1 MAGRGREQGRGGPDV
16 TPIAVLGAGSWGT
29 TLAVHLAGLGHE
41 VRLWDIDRRH
51 LGLLESAR
59 ENRKFLPGIGLPG
72 GIKVRPELE
81 AALEGAE
88 CTLFVVPS
96 HGMRACAEQVAATGR
111 QSLWVCAAKGL
122 ELGTL
127 ERMTVVLSETLGDR
141 GGEPVLLVGPSHAEE
156 VSRGIP
162 TSIVAAAGDEA
173 RARRVQGLCSSP
185 RLRVY
190 TNRDVAG
197 CEYGAALKNVIALAA
212 GICDGLGYGDNT
224 KGALLTRG
232 LAEITRL
239 GVALGGQR
247 ETFYGLTGMGD
258 LITTAISRHSRN
270 RSVGERLG
278 RGETIE
284 QVLGDMVMVAEG
296 VNTAR
301 AAQEL
306 ARRHGTEAP
315 IVEQVNAI
323 LIEHKDPRAAL
334 EALMGRELKSEEW
347 KGDPGRVVAQD

>member
-1 MAGRGREQGRGGPDV
+1 M
-16 TPIAVLGAGSWGT
+16 LGAGSWGT
-29 TLAVHLAGLGHE
+29 TLAVHLAGLGHS
-41 VRLWDIDRRH
+41 VTIWDIDAAH
-51 LGLLESAR
+51 LGDLDAHR
-59 ENRKFLPGIGLPG
+59 ENRKFLSGIALPG
-72 GIKVRPELE
+72 SIKVQAKLE
-81 AALEGAE
+81 VALDGVEF
-88 CTLFVVPS
+88 TLFVVPS
-96 HGMRACAEQVAATGR
+96 HGMRSVAERVAAARAKGV
-111 QSLWVCAAKGL
+111 WICAAKGL
-122 ELGTL
+122 ELGTRK
-127 ERMTVVLSETLGDR
+127 RMTEVLVETLGDPD
-141 GGEPVLLVGPSHAEE
+141 PVLLVGPSHAEE

-162 TSIVAAAGDEA
+162 TSIVAASRSEERA
-173 RARRVQGLCSSP
+173 RAVQGLCSSG

-239 GVALGGQR
+239 GVALGGTR

-284 QVLGDMVMVAEG
+284 QVLGAMVMVAEG
-296 VNTAR
+296 VNTAK
-301 AAQEL
+301 AALEL
-306 ARRHGTEAP
+306 GRKHGVETP
-315 IVEQVNAI
+315 IIEQVSAI
-323 LIEHKDPRAAL
+323 LLERKDPRAAL

-347 KGDPGRVVAQD
+347 KGASGRVTAQD

>member
-1 MAGRGREQGRGGPDV
+1 M
-16 TPIAVLGAGSWGT
+16 AVLGAGSWGT
-29 TLAVHLAGLGHE
+29 TMAVHLAGQGSA
-41 VRLWDIDRRH
+41 VALWDIDASHLADLERH
-51 LGLLESAR
+51 R
-59 ENRKFLPGIGLPG
+59 ENRKFLAGITLPP
-72 GIKVRPELE
+72 GIKVQPQLE

-88 CTLFVVPS
+88 FTLFVVPS
-96 HGMRACAEQVAATGR
+96 HGMRACAGRVAAAGAR
-111 QSLWVCAAKGL
+111 SLWVCLAKGL
-122 ELGTL
+122 ELGSL
-127 ERMTVVLSETLGDR
+127 KRMTEVLAESLGDPD
-141 GGEPVLLVGPSHAEE
+141 PVLLVGPSHAEE

-162 TSIVAAAGDEA
+162 TSIVAAARGEE
-173 RARRVQGLCSSP
+173 RAGRVQALCSSA

-190 TNRDVAG
+190 TNRDVVG

-239 GVALGGQR
+239 GVALGGSR

-270 RSVGERLG
+270 RTVGERLG

-284 QVLGDMVMVAEG
+284 QVLGDMLMVAEG
-296 VNTAR
+296 VNTAK
-301 AAQEL
+301 AALEL
-306 ARRHGTEAP
+306 GRQRGVETP
-315 IVEQVNAI
+315 IIEQVSAI
-323 LIEHKDPRAAL
+323 LLERKDPRAAL

-347 KGDPGRVVAQD
+347 KGAPGRVAAQD